1 MTRPVRR
8 PFGASVVF
16 AFTLVSL
23 GVDAFALEDPVRPAA
38 TERDT
43 TLANARSALIRG
55 DVVAARAL
63 LDAALAQ
70 DGTWTDARTLRG
82 FACIAAG
89 DDAGAI
95 ADFTEIARREP
106 TTPAGLEARFA
117 LAQRLAVLGRH
128 AEAATETADAVAF
141 LRSPERRHALTLVYA
156 RTAAQLLRPEQS
168 ALAAAP
174 PSPQHGKALVLLQLA
189 EGLGALESEQGAVS
203 LDVMRCLH
211 ALGQDPASVVRRAA
225 ALRAAD
231 PNSADLAEIDYLEG
245 HARARLA
252 DGTGALLAWRR
263 AAVDPARPFAA
274 RALEDAARLFAKS
287 ADFPGMLDAAVD
299 LAEDMLA
306 RLPSHERTPA
316 VVLDVVRELATAE
329 RGSARALQLLDAF
342 LRTFPDHALV
352 ADAVELQDSVLVAQG
367 RPDEG
372 ALRLTAFLTARPADA
387 KSRPIA
393 SRLRDRRFDL
403 ASDATAEIAAASTTA
418 RAAAVAAARARWNDF
433 LAAYPLDDRAPD
445 AAFALAS
452 IDAGERDFDAA
463 LQRYTDLRKRFTGEV
478 TAHRAALEAAR
489 LLASEKQAF
498 DAAFTALAEI
508 PAGSPFSAQARQVE
522 GSLRATE
529 LALDSGVLA
538 PGQAGKLTLHLRNL
552 ESATISVYRVR
563 ADDVFTAHGSA
574 AALGTIDV
582 TLIAP
587 ERSFE
592 VRVDGYV
599 PYRRFDVPVELPA
612 EAASTT
618 LVVTA
623 RSGDHEARAIAL
635 FSNLAFAA
643 VVSPTAIEPIAFDRA
658 SGEPIDSVA
667 VRAAFDGTASP
678 VSPPTPPSD
687 GFLTLGLFA
696 RASIG
701 DAFASATFGRKQI
714 PTAPAEAAA
723 TLLAEAPTYHPG
735 DTIHVFGVVRDAE
748 GDRVR
753 PWPTD
758 KALRWVW
765 ADEHG
770 EWLDLGVRA
779 MPTPEGLVH
788 GSFDVPRNA
797 LGTRTIVCR
806 LEHERPGEAP
816 RVLASTTLTVE
827 PASAP
832 ATTVTW
838 EDEHGSP
845 ATFAAGVTTRTVLRV
860 RLRQPMA
867 AVEVRWRIGDDD
879 EVRALT
885 DELGRVIVPVEGTRT
900 TYADGVRMAVATLG
914 QTFTF
919 EVPVTRSELEWRLAD
934 GAAIEFAAGEPATLA
949 LVADSGPGA
958 APAGAR
964 ARVTIRR
971 SSASARGPALPTQD
985 VVADEAG
992 RASVSFTPPEPG
1004 AYVAWLEWS
1013 LPNGPSRT
1021 TSIGLA
1027 ARGPSATPGLWIL
1040 PPTGV
1045 LANGGRVGLR
1055 VFASIDAGPALFVT
1069 HGRSLHA
1076 KRIVRL
1082 EPGWNTVELTM
1093 PELPA
1098 THCVVSVRALRGST
1112 SHATSTKLA
1121 LAPPLRLTLGV
1132 DEAATRRATLRA
1144 TDATGAPVAAEVA
1157 YWLVHAADANRVAA
1171 GLAPATT
1178 RGLDGP
1184 VSASTLVFDGDV
1196 PLPQSAG
1203 AVDVTVE
1210 RALREI
1216 ESAAKADAAAVLVDA
1231 LDLDALAHDRP
1242 LMPGEVALER
1252 VTEGGSGVTGG
1263 GGSKYGRRGGG
1274 AAKSR
1279 RDANDG
1285 AAGPMVRAAIA
1296 RRLDARTDADGRST
1310 WELPPRL
1317 EPGSYAV
1324 VALACAGP
1332 VRVATTSAEFRVRV
1346 DVDVRVAAPTLVRT
1360 SDRARVRVELE
1371 NRTDAA
1377 RSVALDLETTLSD
1390 QPVRTTVELAARG
1403 ARHVT
1408 LALPAL
1414 RNGTG
1419 LLRVRAEGRAFE
1431 SPLTVVPDGVPQH
1444 VAAATNAAGERSALA
1459 LPEGIPLGA
1468 AELVLDA
1475 SAPAALLSLAEEPET
1490 DDVPGDLR
1498 AAALRLLT
1506 EVEAL
1511 RATQPFAS
1519 DAAAR
1524 REPIRARAQRRLHRL
1539 CWWLAEPQA
1548 LDPLLAYAIGRA
1560 PLAELTVPEGLRTRV
1575 AAALTDRFAQAATDG
1590 EQAWLLFCRQAS
1602 LESEFGRVNRL
1613 VRAKARLDVGA
1624 LALLANALAHAG
1636 MTAAATDVMT
1646 ELRARLAPGAPG
1658 RPAPAIDPFARVSA
1672 DEVSALALDAARAL
1686 NLDAREILALAGAL
1700 DANASPAIGSRLAR
1714 VLALRAESAPAATG
1728 PTRFEARCGD
1738 VVLAALVDAKP
1749 WQSARVLVTQ
1759 ALLARGVE
1767 CVRTGPATA
1776 ARARLSQS
1784 RSVARERLPLA
1795 NVDVSHRFWRLDE
1808 VRDGVRVGVGDSVL
1822 QAATRT
1828 LDWNVPVTLA
1838 PTRRIDMVL
1847 SPRIGDVSARTTWW
1861 FMPDVGGF
1869 TFDVLHGAR
1878 RVLRDEHGTWL
1889 EIETPPQRDVTIQ
1902 LDVAITADHPGTFT
1916 VPSLLLS
1923 RAPSTF
1929 DARANGGGPSVIATD
1944 APDDAGPGPAWT
1956 PDERMGAAR
1965 SAFSRGDLAR
1975 TAELIAPLLDAEL
1988 DTEPAREVNRM
1999 ALLCAVE
2006 TGDAAR
2012 MVQCFEF
2019 AKERDPDFVVSF
2031 AATAKVAGAYRSLG
2045 EHERARQVDLALADA
2060 GFLEE
2065 AQIVGALEQVDRAL
2079 EAARIMV
2086 RLLREL
2092 PDTELARQTAFAL
2105 AQRAADHARS
2115 PGNRPDP
2122 AAFTAAMRAIAIAT
2136 LEHRAVESPRAA
2148 DAGEVLLT
2156 LADLHRED
2164 LDYAAMDA
2172 VAVAALRRTD
2182 LGRLAPAFEFE
2193 RAVAALA
2200 QRRLDDALATARRIA
2215 ASRSQFPGDAVIELL
2230 AAQGRHIEAQVLQ
2243 VRGDYDGARAAY
2255 ADVKDRF
2262 ADAARELEFLERAGL
2277 EVPELTTVRG
2287 GEPMRLAVKVRGQA
2301 KTVEVQVYK
2310 VDLRLLYL
2318 KQRGFDRLRDVRLAG
2333 LPPYSTSSVPV
2344 PAASAQAMVLDLDL
2358 PDAGA
2363 YLLVLR
2369 AGEQQARSIAIR
2381 SDLALD
2387 VRDDVVAGVRAH
2399 VWRADSRVPADGAT
2413 VTAFDAASGRF
2424 MTRRADLRGVA
2435 EIAGVVGPVALI
2447 AEQNGHYAYFQGT
2460 TTRDLDTKAKQQD
2473 KASPDADAN
2482 SELRKQFL
2490 EDAQYRNDATW
2501 KDNTNRRQQGV
2512 EVQRAKQ

>member
-1 MTRPVRR
+1 MTRAPRR
-8 PFGASVVF
+8 PFGASLVF
-16 AFTLVSL
+16 AFTLVSF
-23 GVDAFALEDPVRPAA
+23 GVDAFALQDPERPAA

-55 DVVAARAL
+55 DVAVAREL

-117 LAQRLAVLGRH
+117 LGQRLAVLGRH

-141 LRSPERRHALTLVYA
+141 LRSPERRHSLALVYA
-156 RTAAQLLRPEQS
+156 STAAQLLRPEPG
-168 ALAAAP
+168 ALGAAP
-174 PSPQHGKALVLLQLA
+174 PSPQHTKALVLLQLA
-189 EGLGALESEQGAVS
+189 EGLGALGAEQNAVS

-211 ALGQDPASVVRRAA
+211 ALGQDPAGVVRRAA

-231 PNSADLAEIDYLEG
+231 PNSSDLAEIDDLEG
-245 HARARLA
+245 HARARMA

-263 AAVDPARPFAA
+263 AAVDPTRPFAA
-274 RALEDAARLFAKS
+274 RALEDAARMFAKS
-287 ADFPGMLDAAVD
+287 AEFPNMLDAAVD
-299 LAEDMLA
+299 LAEDMLG
-306 RLPSHERTPA
+306 RMPTHEKTPA

-352 ADAVELQDSVLVAQG
+352 ADAIELQDAVLVAQG
-367 RPDEG
+367 RHDEG

-403 ASDATAEIAAASTTA
+403 ASAATAEIATAANTT
-418 RAAAVAAARARWNDF
+418 RATAVAAARARWNDF

-463 LQRYTDLRKRFTGEV
+463 LQRYTDLRKRFTGEA
-478 TAHRAALEAAR
+478 TSHRAALEAAR
-489 LLASEKQAF
+489 LLANEKQAF

-508 PAGSPFSAQARQVE
+508 PLDSPFSAQARQVE

-529 LALDSGVLA
+529 LGLDSGVLA
-538 PGQAGKLTLHLRNL
+538 PGRSGTLTLHLRNL
-552 ESATISVYRVR
+552 ETATISIYRVR

-582 TLIAP
+582 TLITP

-592 VRVDGYV
+592 VRVDRYV
-599 PYRRFDVPVELPA
+599 PYRRVDVPVELPA

-635 FSNLAFAA
+635 FSSLAFAA
-643 VVSPTAIEPIAFDRA
+643 VVSPSAIEPIAFDRT

-678 VSPPTPPSD
+678 ISPPIPPSD

-701 DAFASATFGRKQI
+701 DAFASATFGRRQI
-714 PTAPAEAAA
+714 PPAPVEAAA
-723 TLLAEAPTYHPG
+723 TLLAEAPRYHPG
-735 DTIHVFGVVRDAE
+735 DTVHVFGVVRDAE
-748 GDRVR
+748 GGRVR

-765 ADEHG
+765 ADERG
-770 EWLDLGVRA
+770 EWLDVGVRA
-779 MPTPEGLVH
+779 MPTSEGLVH
-788 GSFDVPRNA
+788 GSFDVPKNA
-797 LGTRTIVCR
+797 IGSRSIVCR
-806 LEHERPGEAP
+806 LEHDRTGEAP
-816 RVLASTTLTVE
+816 RVLASTTFAVE
-827 PASAP
+827 PMSSP
-832 ATTVTW
+832 ETTVTW

-845 ATFAAGVTTRTVLRV
+845 ASLAAGMTTRTVLRV
-860 RLRQPMA
+860 RSRQPMA
-867 AVEVRWRIGDDD
+867 AVEVRWRVGDDD

-885 DELGRVIVPVEGTRT
+885 DELGRVIVPIDGTRT
-900 TYADGVRMAVATLG
+900 TYADSVRMAVVTLG
-914 QTFTF
+914 QTFAF
-919 EVPVTRSELEWRLAD
+919 EAPVTRAELEWRLAD
-934 GAAIEFAAGEPATLA
+934 RAVVEFAAGEPATLA
-949 LVADSGPGA
+949 LIADAGSNS

-964 ARVTIRR
+964 ARITIRR
-971 SSASARGPALPTQD
+971 SSAVARGPTLATQD
-985 VVADEAG
+985 VVADAAG
-992 RASVSFTPPEPG
+992 RASVSFTPAEPG
-1004 AYVAWLEWS
+1004 PYVAWLEWT
-1013 LPNGPSRT
+1013 LGNGSSRT
-1021 TSIGLA
+1021 TSIGLI

-1040 PPTGV
+1040 PPAGV
-1045 LANGGRVGLR
+1045 LPHGGRVALR
-1055 VFASIDAGPALFVT
+1055 VFAAIDAGPALFVT
-1069 HGRSLHA
+1069 HGRTLHA
-1076 KRIVRL
+1076 VRIVRL
-1082 EPGWNTVELTM
+1082 EPGWNTVELTL
-1093 PELPA
+1093 PDLPA
-1098 THCVVSVRALRGST
+1098 THCAVSVRALHGTT
-1112 SHATSTKLA
+1112 SHAASANLV
-1121 LAPPLRLTLGV
+1121 LAPSLRMELAVEDG
-1132 DEAATRRATLRA
+1132 ATRRASLHV
-1144 TDATGAPVAAEVA
+1144 TDGAGAPVAAEVA
-1157 YWLVHAADANRVAA
+1157 YWLVHAADASRIAA
-1171 GLAPATT
+1171 ELAPATT

-1184 VSASTLVFDGDV
+1184 VAASTLVFDGDV

-1216 ESAAKADAAAVLVDA
+1216 ESAAKADAATVLVDA

-1242 LMPGEVALER
+1242 LMPGEAALES
-1252 VTEGGSGVTGG
+1252 EANAGSGVAGG
-1263 GGSKYGRRGGG
+1263 GGSKYGSRGRRLARGGG
-1274 AAKSR
+1274 ESNDSR
-1279 RDANDG
+1279 TA
-1285 AAGPMVRAAIA
+1285 PMVRAALA
-1296 RRLDARTDADGRST
+1296 RRLDARTDTDGRST

-1324 VALACAGP
+1324 VALACAGA
-1332 VRVATTSAEFRVRV
+1332 VRVATTSAEFRVHV
-1346 DVDVRVAAPTLVRT
+1346 DVDVRIAAPTLLRT

-1377 RSVALDLETTLSD
+1377 RSVALALETTLSD
-1390 QPVRTTVELAARG
+1390 LPVRTTVELAARG

-1414 RNGTG
+1414 RDGAG
-1419 LLRVRAEGRAFE
+1419 LLRVRAEGRSFE
-1431 SPLTVVPDGVPQH
+1431 SPLAVVPDGVQQH
-1444 VAAATNAAGERSALA
+1444 VAAATSAAGERTALA
-1459 LPEGIPLGA
+1459 LPEGVPLDA

-1490 DDVPGDLR
+1490 GDVPGDLR

-1511 RATQPFAS
+1511 RATLPFAS

-1524 REPIRARAQRRLHRL
+1524 RDPIRARAQRRLHRL
-1539 CWWLAEPQA
+1539 GWWLAEPQA

-1560 PLAELTVPEGLRTRV
+1560 PMAELTVPEGLRTRV
-1575 AAALTDRFAQAATDG
+1575 AAALTERFAQAATDG
-1590 EQAWLLFCRQAS
+1590 DQAWLLFCRQSA
-1602 LESEFGRVNRL
+1602 LEAEFGRVNRL
-1613 VRAKARLDVGA
+1613 VRAKSRLDVGA

-1646 ELRARLAPGAPG
+1646 ELRGRLAPGAPG
-1658 RPAPAIDPFARVSA
+1658 RPAPAIDPFARVST

-1686 NLDAREILALAGAL
+1686 NLDAHEILALAGAL
-1700 DANASPAIGSRLAR
+1700 DASATPAIGSRLAR
-1714 VLALRAESAPAATG
+1714 VLALRAESAYAATG
-1728 PTRFEARCGD
+1728 STRFEARSGD

-1759 ALLARGVE
+1759 ALLDRRVE

-1795 NVDVSHRFWRLDE
+1795 SVDVSHRFWRLDE

-1828 LDWNVPVTLA
+1828 LDWNVFVTLA
-1838 PTRRIDMVL
+1838 PTRRVDLML
-1847 SPRIGDVSARTTWW
+1847 SPTIGEITARTSWW

-1869 TFDVLHGAR
+1869 TLDVLSGAR

-1889 EIETPPQRDVTIQ
+1889 EIDTPIQRDVTIH
-1902 LDVAITADHPGTFT
+1902 LDVAITADHPGTFA

-1929 DARANGGGPSVIATD
+1929 DARANGGGPSVISTD
-1944 APDDAGPGPAWT
+1944 APDDVGPGPAWT
-1956 PDERMGAAR
+1956 PDERLGAAR
-1965 SAFSRGDLAR
+1965 SAISRGDLAR
-1975 TAELIAPLLDAEL
+1975 TAELIAPLLDVEL
-1988 DTEPAREVNRM
+1988 DTDAAREVNRM

-2006 TGDAAR
+2006 TDDAAR

-2092 PDTELARQTAFAL
+2092 PDTELARRTAFAL

-2115 PGNRPDP
+2115 AQSVPDP
-2122 AAFTAAMRAIAIAT
+2122 ATFTAAMRAIAIAT
-2136 LEHRAVESPRAA
+2136 LEHRVIESPRA
-2148 DAGEVLLT
+2148 DDSGEVLLT
-2156 LADLHRED
+2156 LADLHREN

-2215 ASRSQFPGDAVIELL
+2215 AARSQFPGDEVIEHL

-2243 VRGDYDGARAAY
+2243 VRGDYDGARVAY

-2277 EVPELTTVRG
+2277 EVPELTTVRS

-2301 KTVEVQVYK
+2301 KSVEVQVYK
-2310 VDLRLLYL
+2310 VDLQLLYL

-2333 LPPYSTSSVPV
+2333 LPPFWTSSVPV
-2344 PAASAQAMVLDLDL
+2344 PAASAQAMTLELAL

-2363 YLLVLR
+2363 YLVVLR

-2387 VRDDVVAGVRAH
+2387 VRDDVDAGVRAH

-2413 VTAFDAASGRF
+2413 VTGFDAASGRF
-2424 MTRRADLRGVA
+2424 VTKRADLRGVA
-2435 EIAGVVGPVALI
+2435 EFAGVVGPVALI
-2447 AEQNGHYAYFQGT
+2447 AEQGGHYAYFQGT
-2460 TTRDLDTKAKQQD
+2460 TKRDHDSKFKQQD
-2473 KASPDADAN
+2473 KLLQDADTN
-2482 SELRKQFL
+2482 GELRTQFL
-2490 EDAQYRNDATW
+2490 EDAQFRNDATW